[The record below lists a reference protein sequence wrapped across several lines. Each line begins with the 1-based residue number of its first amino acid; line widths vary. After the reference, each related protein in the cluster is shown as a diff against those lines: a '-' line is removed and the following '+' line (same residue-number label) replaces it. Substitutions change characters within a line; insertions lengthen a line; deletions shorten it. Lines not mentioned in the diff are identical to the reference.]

1 MDGGLTL
8 DFAEALLNPNE
19 NEAAEGTS
27 ALTPMV
33 AKLVRKRRLLTADSE
48 IEISKKDYSQHLKD
62 TSNIIKKVPPPV
74 APGPCIPS
82 PSQRVHGINRS
93 NAFYPVT
100 RRS

>member
-8 DFAEALLNPNE
+8 DFAEALLNPND

-62 TSNIIKKVPPPV
+62 TSNIIKKVPPP
-74 APGPCIPS
+74 
-82 PSQRVHGINRS
+82 RRS
-93 NAFYPVT
+93 WSLHPKPVT
-100 RRS
+100 TSSRN